1 MDSKPYHDMT
11 FEEQVA
17 YGRSVH
23 ERYEGGFLI
32 DGGRVIS
39 NVEMHASTLYVRS
52 ERRKAKQ
59 FLENEL

>member
-1 MDSKPYHDMT
+1 MDKPYHDMT

-32 DGGRVIS
+32 DGGRIIT
-39 NVEMHASTLYVRS
+39 NVEMQASIVYVRS